1 MELKFNIAVKTY
13 FPSQDYDSNLAG
25 PDLYSIPATIVWTTS
40 WTPPASWGRH
50 GYLEDARI
58 AVHAACE
65 THPESKAYL
74 LTGTEAKA
82 YLLTGIRRS
91 PAFLGSAKAVWKEG
105 EAWKDLFQCPQ
116 IIVFFDP
123 WISLDPN
130 RIDQIVITLAEKF
143 AKMVLTNAAW
153 TSIRPGS
160 TALQEFN
167 AVLGGEVSARSF
179 PWPPPGE
186 AEAWALAQERLPE
199 TPKE

>member
-13 FPSQDYDSNLAG
+13 FPTQDYDSNLAG

-40 WTPPASWGRH
+40 WTPPASWGIH

-65 THPESKAYL
+65 THPEAQFAL
-74 LTGTEAKA
+74 MVDA
-82 YLLTGIRRS
+82 LTGIRRS
-91 PAFLGSAKAVWKEG
+91 PAFLGSAKAVWKAG

-130 RIDQIVITLAEKF
+130 RIDHVVITLAEKF
-143 AKMVLTNAAW
+143 SPIVLTNAAW
-153 TSIRPGS
+153 RTIRPGS

-167 AVLGGEVSARSF
+167 AAWVAR
-179 PWPPPGE
+179 
-186 AEAWALAQERLPE
+186 
-199 TPKE
+199 

>member
-13 FPSQDYDSNLAG
+13 FPTQDYDSNLAG

-40 WTPPASWGRH
+40 WTPPPPASWGSH

-65 THPESKAYL
+65 THPEAQFGL
-74 LTGTEAKA
+74 MVDA
-82 YLLTGIRRS
+82 LTGIRRS

-130 RIDQIVITLAEKF
+130 RIDQIVITLAEDF
-143 AKMVLTNAAW
+143 AQMVLTNAAW

-167 AVLGGEVSARSF
+167 AVLGGEVSAR
-179 PWPPPGE
+179 
-186 AEAWALAQERLPE
+186 AWAMTLERVPE